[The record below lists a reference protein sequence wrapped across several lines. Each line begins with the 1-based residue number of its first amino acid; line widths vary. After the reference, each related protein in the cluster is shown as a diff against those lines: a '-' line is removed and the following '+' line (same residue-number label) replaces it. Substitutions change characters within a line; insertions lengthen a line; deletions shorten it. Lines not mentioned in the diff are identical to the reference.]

1 MSATSLAGALR
12 RAPGWHVLLS
22 VVAAARV
29 EVALRRR
36 SLAAT
41 AAMLGL
47 EVAAAP
53 RAASAPDGAPR
64 PAAPAGPGAPARR
77 LPRWTEQP
85 VRATAAVMR
94 RWPLGQDGPRGSA
107 MCLRSSLVTA
117 RRLRSL
123 GPVVRIGVAMAPSPG
138 AAPGAGPALRAHA
151 WVEVDGRPLDPTAG
165 RYRVMTSLVPSRRTL
180 GRGAR

>member
-1 MSATSLAGALR
+1 MSAGSPVDVLR

-22 VVAAARV
+22 VAVAARV

-47 EVAAAP
+47 DVAAAP
-53 RAASAPDGAPR
+53 WGAGAPGGACR
-64 PAAPAGPGAPARR
+64 PAGRGEPAR

-85 VRATAAVMR
+85 VRATAVVMR

-123 GPVVRIGVAMAPSPG
+123 GPVVRIGVALDPG
-138 AAPGAGPALRAHA
+138 GGDGAGAGPVLRAHA
-151 WVEVDGRPLDPTAG
+151 WVEVDGRALDPTAG
-165 RYRVMTSLVPSRRTL
+165 RYRVMTSLVPSRRAL
-180 GRGAR
+180 KRSGAR